1 MEYENKQSKLFPYYK
16 KLWHWGIKSLKVFV
30 LIFTAFI
37 ILGVGTSIYEPF
49 SPTSKYADK
58 KIGFPFIINSCV
70 LISLLLL
77 FCGILKKSSLL
88 MNQFKVIFLLFIFI
102 KLGLDGFDVIYSII
116 KSVGNS
122 SISDSFGLKNYYTYY
137 RNSLIVKEFTINNLL
152 SRVATHILA
161 ICIHVYYYLL
171 TGSYINASKEYINY

>member
-1 MEYENKQSKLFPYYK
+1 
-16 KLWHWGIKSLKVFV
+16 
-30 LIFTAFI
+30 
-37 ILGVGTSIYEPF
+37 
-49 SPTSKYADK
+49 
-58 KIGFPFIINSCV
+58 
-70 LISLLLL
+70 
-77 FCGILKKSSLL
+77 

-152 SRVATHILA
+152 SRAATHTLA
-161 ICIHVYYYLL
+161 ICIHVIIYFILFYFILFNLYFILNIL
-171 TGSYINASKEYINY
+171 QFILFYFILFFFVFILFYTIDIFVLK